1 MSDNKMRFV
10 AGIIIGLL
18 TTIAGLLSAIFIAI
32 SEGVGPAITVALVVF
47 LSLCTGLF
55 VVWGE

>member
-32 SEGVGPAITVALVVF
+32 SEGVAPTITVALVVF

-55 VVWGE
+55 AVWGE